1 MTDAA
6 VEEPEPTTSPSVIRP
21 DRKVIF
27 INLTILD
34 ASSLIDKKL
43 STKLKGVPK
52 PLANMATKAAT
63 TMATPERVAQLL
75 AQEMPQKLV
84 EKMAAKGMTAAAELG
99 FVQGPYV
106 VVQLQI
112 QSVDPAALVEA
123 QTKDVHDEDGELDES
138 ATLQP
143 DMATKILNWME
154 WFLQMI
160 GIERQRSLQD
170 EFLPKLIQSK
180 METMMGEVMAEKL
193 DSKGL
198 QAISKVL
205 PEEKQARYFHRE
217 LPLLF
222 AVPAMCNSTLRE
234 LREAKEA
241 MRPKVKIA
249 AAMAEARSGV
259 QARAAG
265 VREGVKSKMANVK
278 PPKLPFFG
286 GKKAGEKL
294 A

>member
-123 QTKDVHDEDGELDES
+123 QTKDVYDEDGELDES

-205 PEEKQARYFHRE
+205 PEEKQARYFH
-217 LPLLF
+217 
-222 AVPAMCNSTLRE
+222 STLRE